1 MPLFV
6 VKMGKVINPPPHF
19 IGHDGHTP
27 IGFRIDP
34 FANRDAAVSTL
45 HLAMLAVIGEK
56 VAQVV
61 GKALGLGHHPAMLGV
76 AGNGI
81 VFWQAVG
88 DSWGFTAGPLV
99 GL

>member
-1 MPLFV
+1 
-6 VKMGKVINPPPHF
+6 
-19 IGHDGHTP
+19 
-27 IGFRIDP
+27 
-34 FANRDAAVSTL
+34 
-45 HLAMLAVIGEK
+45 MLAVIGEK

-61 GKALGLGHHPAMLGV
+61 GKALGLGHHPATLGI